1 MSKNASFVQHSKRM
15 QSLRSS
21 TDADVCICVQIADM
35 ALVLRDATAA
45 YRPPLTHTAR
55 VQVRIGIHS
64 GPCMAGVVGKK
75 MPR

>member
-1 MSKNASFVQHSKRM
+1 M
-15 QSLRSS
+15 
-21 TDADVCICVQIADM
+21 ADM

-45 YRPPLTHTAR
+45 YRPPLTHTAH